1 MKIQVHTTP
10 GCMQCRTLMR
20 KLDKSGVAYD
30 VINLEQ
36 HPELVE
42 QLRELGLTQAP
53 IVTTE
58 GFSFTGFRPDKIKEL
73 ERRYKREKRD
83 A

>member
-1 MKIQVHTTP
+1 MKIQVHTI
-10 GCMQCRTLMR
+10 
-20 KLDKSGVAYD
+20 AYD

-42 QLRELGLTQAP
+42 QLKELGLTQAP

-73 ERRYKREKRD
+73 ERRYRREKPD